1 MARVAVVTG
10 ANGWLGKTLIGF
22 LSEGHPHHPDLTA
35 SPYDEIRCLVLQNE
49 DAGFL
54 EAISGK
60 VRIFHGDIT
69 SRKSLSDLFATDREF
84 DLYHT
89 AGIVHPRN
97 VRQFYEV
104 NHAGAVN
111 VLNEACDKKIRKVVF
126 VSSNSPL
133 GCNPFPDHLF
143 DEDSPYHP
151 YMNYG
156 KSKMK
161 MELSVK
167 GLATTNRVNLTLIR
181 CPWFYG
187 PNQPPRQTVFFS
199 MIKDGRMPVVG
210 DGSNMRSMS
219 YLDNLCQG
227 IMLAGRKTELARD
240 VYWIADENPY
250 SMNDIVDTVES
261 LLEQDFGFAVQHR
274 RLRLPWLAGEIATLC
289 DWSIQKLGFYHQK
302 MHVLSEM
309 NKTIACSIDRAV
321 RELDYRPQIALREGM
336 KRSIQW
342 CLDNNQAI

>member
-1 MARVAVVTG
+1 VSRIAIVTG
-10 ANGWLGKTLIGF
+10 ANGWLGRTLTGF
-22 LSEGHPHHPDLTA
+22 LCEGYPDHPDLVE
-35 SPYDEIRCLVLQNE
+35 SRYDEVRCLVLQNE
-49 DAGFL
+49 DTGFL
-54 EAISGK
+54 QNLSGK

-69 SRKSLSDLFATDREF
+69 KQKSLTEAFATDREF

-104 NHAGAVN
+104 NHVGAVN
-111 VLNEACDKKIRKVVF
+111 VLDQACDNKIRKAVV

-156 KSKMK
+156 KSKFK
-161 MELSVK
+161 MELSVREVAEK
-167 GLATTNRVNLTLIR
+167 NQVSLTLIR

-187 PNQPPRQTVFFS
+187 PNQPPRQTVFLS
-199 MIKDGRMPVVG
+199 MIKDGKMPVVG

-227 IMLAGRKTELARD
+227 IMLAAQKTASAPD

-250 SMNDIVDTVES
+250 SMNDIVDTIES
-261 LLEQDFGFAVQHR
+261 LLERDFGYAVQHR
-274 RLRLPWLAGEIATLC
+274 RLRLPWVAGEVATLC
-289 DWSIQKLGFYHQK
+289 DWLIQGLGFYHQK
-302 MHVLSEM
+302 IHVLSEM
-309 NKTIACSIDRAV
+309 NKSIACSIDRAKAG
-321 RELDYRPQIALREGM
+321 LDYRPQIELREGM

-342 CLDNNQAI
+342 CLDNNLEI